1 MKTGFPLLI
10 ALCLLFC
17 LPAGAQENG
26 HGGIPDEVYYLMPSF
41 GQGTVYFTGQ
51 APAGGLLNICALDQ
65 SLRFLDKSGKE
76 LEAAAAENV
85 VKVLIDTV
93 VFLHY
98 QDAFYRMYPL
108 NQALGV
114 ALLRDVQI
122 VKEAKQAGYGT
133 TSETSSAREYTQIYA
148 DGVSYNLGSD
158 KPVPYKVSETLFLY
172 KGDEILT
179 FNKRNIRKLFPDYKA
194 EIDAWFKAGNSLP
207 DTVPEALK
215 VLSAWAE

>member
-1 MKTGFPLLI
+1 MNKGILLPL
-10 ALCLLFC
+10 LCLLFC
-17 LPAGAQENG
+17 LPAGAQESR
-26 HGGIPDEVYYLMPSF
+26 HGGIPDEVYYLMQSF

-51 APAGGLLNICALDQ
+51 APAKGLLNICALDQ
-65 SLRFLDKSGKE
+65 SLRFLDKDGKE
-76 LEAAAAENV
+76 LEAAEADNI

-98 QDAFYRMYPL
+98 QDAFYRMHPL

-114 ALLRDVQI
+114 AVLRDVQV

-148 DGVSYNLGSD
+148 DGVSYSLGSD

-179 FNKRNIRKLFPDYKA
+179 LNKRNIRKLFPDYKA
-194 EIDAWFKAGNSLP
+194 EIDAWFKAGHSLP
-207 DTVPEALK
+207 ETVPEALEI
-215 VLSAWAE
+215 LSAWAQ